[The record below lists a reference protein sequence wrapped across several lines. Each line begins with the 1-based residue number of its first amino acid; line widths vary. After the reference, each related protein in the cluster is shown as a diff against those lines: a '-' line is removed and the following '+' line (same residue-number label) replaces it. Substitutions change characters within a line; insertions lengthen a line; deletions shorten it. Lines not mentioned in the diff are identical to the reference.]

1 MALELDAATLRL
13 KYGEPLARET
23 FQVRPGLEMIVNY
36 GPDRKVCK
44 VEVPRANSY
53 RQLDELIDEIIPP
66 SRRGRKVPGP
76 RVIAAGGGNVR
87 RYDFY
92 ENVVI
97 SEPYDLDHP
106 DRRTGVT
113 ISFNR
118 PDCHSPNLGQYH
130 EA

>member
-1 MALELDAATLRL
+1 MAFELDATSLRE
-13 KYGEPLARET
+13 KYGQPLARET

-44 VEVPRANSY
+44 VEVPGANSY
-53 RQLDELIDEIIPP
+53 QQLDELIEELAPA
-66 SRRGRKVPGP
+66 SARGRKVSGS
-76 RVIAAGGGNVR
+76 RIVAAGGRNVR
-87 RYDFY
+87 RYDLY

-118 PDCHSPNLGQYH
+118 PDCHLSQT
-130 EA
+130 ESVS